1 MDVRFNID
9 SREQIGNIHWQKQF
23 EREYKFPVEVYR
35 KVADGT
41 RELVRVE
48 AA

>member
-23 EREYKFPVEVYR
+23 EREYNFPVEVY
-35 KVADGT
+35 KLNEVGE
-41 RELVRVE
+41 RELIRIE
-48 AA
+48 R